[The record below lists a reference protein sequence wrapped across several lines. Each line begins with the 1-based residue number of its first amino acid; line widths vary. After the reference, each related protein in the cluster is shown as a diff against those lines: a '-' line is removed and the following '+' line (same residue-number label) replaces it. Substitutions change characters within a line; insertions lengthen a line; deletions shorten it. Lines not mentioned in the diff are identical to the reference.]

1 MHFIPGD
8 FPIQVRRA
16 FFRPLHCCQGLIVV
30 SRYDDCFTIDVYCI
44 DTGYELHQTLFSQ
57 FDSGRFSFNVSN
69 RLYSISAYNFY
80 CFFTGECTSC
90 SHGSL
95 PFEYYRILWEFNFL

>member
-1 MHFIPGD
+1 
-8 FPIQVRRA
+8 
-16 FFRPLHCCQGLIVV
+16 
-30 SRYDDCFTIDVYCI
+30 
-44 DTGYELHQTLFSQ
+44 
-57 FDSGRFSFNVSN
+57 VSN

-95 PFEYYRILWEFNFL
+95 PFEYYRILWEFNFF